1 MHKLFRGKE
10 PLCLR
15 RYRDSGAKW
24 QDIEPGDKTAVRE
37 SLLAMQGHFCAYC
50 EAKIKNAGDRH
61 IEHFYKRKDY
71 SEKIFDW
78 ANLFCSCCNSNSC
91 GQHKDL
97 KAVGRYS
104 PADLIKPDE
113 DDPEEYFLFLK
124 TGHIKIKDGISPSMR
139 HRAEETLRVFN
150 LNGADSGLITR
161 RCDAVKGDLVTLE
174 ALMEYDCP
182 ETRARIIEYMHQ
194 LLEGAKSKEFSTAIK
209 HVLTLQG
216 EAI

>member
-1 MHKLFRGKE
+1 MHKLVRGPE
-10 PLCLR
+10 PTCLR
-15 RYRDSGAKW
+15 QYRDSGITW
-24 QDIEPGDKTAVRE
+24 EDELNDKASVHE
-37 SLLAMQGHFCAYC
+37 ALQEMQGYFCAYC
-50 EAKIKNAGDRH
+50 EASIKNHDNRH
-61 IEHFYKRKDY
+61 IEHFRKRQRFPQKTF
-71 SEKIFDW
+71 EW
-78 ANLFCSCCNSNSC
+78 ANLFWSCSNSCSC
-91 GQHKDL
+91 GQHKD
-97 KAVGRYS
+97 ARATGAYS
-104 PADLIKPDE
+104 PEDLIKPDE
-113 DDPEEYFLFLK
+113 EDPEEYFLFLK
-124 TGHIKIKDGISPSMR
+124 TGFIKIKEGISPAMR

-216 EAI
+216 EAV